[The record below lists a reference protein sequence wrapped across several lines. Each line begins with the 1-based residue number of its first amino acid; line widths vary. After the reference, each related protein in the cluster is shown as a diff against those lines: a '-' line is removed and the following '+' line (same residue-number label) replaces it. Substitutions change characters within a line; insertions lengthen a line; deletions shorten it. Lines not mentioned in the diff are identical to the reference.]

1 LAKIIKLTPILPQQ
15 QDAISEYMMKKI
27 TTMIVALTC
36 LVPSLA
42 MAGGDVAAGKAKAGV
57 CAGCHGPAGVSFA
70 PTYPN
75 LAGQKEA
82 YLVSSLKAYKAGQRT
97 GGMAPVMAG
106 QAAALSEADIN
117 NLAAYFASL
126 K

>member
-1 LAKIIKLTPILPQQ
+1 
-15 QDAISEYMMKKI
+15 
-27 TTMIVALTC
+27 MIVALTC
-36 LVPSLA
+36 LVPSLS
-42 MAGGDVAAGKAKAGV
+42 MAAGDVAAGKAKAAV
-57 CAGCHGPAGVSFA
+57 CAGCHGPAGISFA
-70 PTYPN
+70 PMYPN

-97 GGMAPVMAG
+97 GGMAPVMSG
-106 QAAALSEADIN
+106 QAMALSDADID